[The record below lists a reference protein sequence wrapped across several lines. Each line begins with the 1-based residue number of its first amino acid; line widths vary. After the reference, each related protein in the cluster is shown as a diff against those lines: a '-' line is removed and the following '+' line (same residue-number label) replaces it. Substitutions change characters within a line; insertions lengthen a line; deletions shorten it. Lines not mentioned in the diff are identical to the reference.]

1 MIPQEVKEPQK
12 MRLFNYT
19 PTIEEEQLYLQVKTK
34 VNEDIYLPKSYRKS
48 KERRRIWNLHVATAN
63 TLKDGEVTMD
73 IASKPI
79 VQEP

>member
-48 KERRRIWNLHVATAN
+48 KERRRI
-63 TLKDGEVTMD
+63 
-73 IASKPI
+73 
-79 VQEP
+79 